1 VTTIEL
7 AAGRETYPYH
17 IGEGALGRVH
27 DLMRPFAASARVFVV
42 SDSNVGPL
50 YGSSVAASL
59 SAPYLELPAG
69 EQHKQLSSVER
80 VVRWLVANEADRQS
94 LVVAVGGGVVTD
106 IVGFAAAVTLRGM
119 RWLAV
124 PTTLLAMV
132 DAAIGGKTG
141 VDLDLGKN
149 LVGAFWLPRAV
160 IADPLTLTTLDQRQL
175 RAGLA
180 EVVKTAMIAPASV
193 TDVLD
198 SNLGS
203 VVGGDP
209 ARALELITACVRVKG
224 EIVALD
230 ERETGPRKALN
241 LGHTLGHA
249 LEAATSYGRFLHGEA
264 VSWGLLAALRLARDR
279 GLLATA
285 EAEAWAAR
293 IEQLSPLPGLAG
305 LRWETVVRFMAHDK
319 KRGAR
324 RIGWV
329 LPRLGGV
336 VLDVPVAHEEAENVF
351 SLLCVLHSEGPFF
364 NLF

>member
-1 VTTIEL
+1 MTTIEL
-7 AAGRETYPYH
+7 NAGGEPCPYH
-17 IGEGALGRVH
+17 IGEGVLGQIH
-27 DLMRPFAASARVFVV
+27 DVTRPFVAGARVFVV
-42 SDSNVGPL
+42 SDSNVGLL
-50 YGSSVAASL
+50 YGAAVADAL
-59 SAPYLELPAG
+59 AAPYLELPAG
-69 EQHKQLSSVER
+69 EEHKQWASVEK
-80 VVRWLVANEADRQS
+80 VVRWLLACEADRHD
-94 LVVAVGGGVVTD
+94 LVVAIGGGVVSD
-106 IVGFAAAVTLRGM
+106 IVGFAAAITLRGM

-149 LVGAFWLPRAV
+149 LIGAFWPPRAV
-160 IADPLTLTTLDQRQL
+160 IADPLTLTTLDERQL

-198 SNLGS
+198 SNLSS
-203 VVGGDP
+203 VLGGDP
-209 ARALELITACVRVKG
+209 ARAVELITACVRVKG

-264 VSWGLLAALRLARDR
+264 VSWGLLASLRLARDR

-285 EAEAWAAR
+285 EAETWAVR

-305 LRWETVVRFMAHDK
+305 LRWEAVARFMAHDK
-319 KRGAR
+319 KRRAR
-324 RIGWV
+324 RVGWV

-336 VLDVPVAHEEAENVF
+336 VLDVPIAPEEAENVF
-351 SLLCVLHSEGPFF
+351 SLLCLLRSEASFL